1 MFGIEL
7 RVRYSVSCERLVNN
21 QIDVGVPNGT
31 IERSCPGS
39 GGATVA
45 EAKPD
50 RRVRRTRQL
59 LRDALVELMLD
70 RGYDRITVQDIL
82 DKADVGRSTFYA
94 HYRDKDDLL
103 VSEFEALH
111 PAWGAGPGGSDAGTA
126 RPIEFLEPLRAAFEH
141 AEANRRVYKAMIGR
155 QGSETLRRLLP
166 EPLSNL
172 VREHVRSQFPDAC
185 GDAGRLEAAVQFI
198 VSAYIGMLTWWLDT
212 GAAYSADEMFIV
224 FRKLTA
230 EGATAFFEA

>member
-1 MFGIEL
+1 MPE
-7 RVRYSVSCERLVNN
+7 VK
-21 QIDVGVPNGT
+21 T
-31 IERSCPGS
+31 
-39 GGATVA
+39 
-45 EAKPD
+45 D

-59 LRDALVELMLD
+59 LRDALVELTLE

-111 PAWGAGPGGSDAGTA
+111 PAWGSAPSGSDAGAA
-126 RPIEFLEPLRAAFEH
+126 RTIEFLEPLRTAFQH
-141 AEANRRVYKAMIGR
+141 AEANRRVYKAMIGK

-172 VREHVRSQFPDAC
+172 VREHVRSQFPGAH
-185 GDAGRLEAAVQFI
+185 GDEARLEAAVQFI
-198 VSAYIGMLTWWLDT
+198 VSAYVGMLTWWLDT
-212 GAAYSADEMFIV
+212 GAPYSADEIFSV
-224 FRKLTA
+224 FRDLTA
-230 EGATAFFEA
+230 EGVTAFFGA

>member
-1 MFGIEL
+1 M
-7 RVRYSVSCERLVNN
+7 
-21 QIDVGVPNGT
+21 T
-31 IERSCPGS
+31 
-39 GGATVA
+39 

-59 LRDALVELMLD
+59 LRDALVELTLD

-111 PAWGAGPGGSDAGTA
+111 PGWDVGQSASDAGPA
-126 RPIEFLEPLRAAFEH
+126 RPVEFLEPLRAAFEH
-141 AEANRRVYKAMIGR
+141 AEANRRVYRAMIGR

-172 VREHVRSQFPDAC
+172 VREHVRSAFPDAC
-185 GDAGRLEAAVQFI
+185 GDTRRLEAAVQFI

-212 GAAYSADEMFIV
+212 GAAYSADEIFTV
-224 FRKLTA
+224 FRNLTA
-230 EGATAFFEA
+230 DGATDFFGG